1 MLPNCYGDVTVISR
15 LRRIWPDGDIGFAG
29 IVFKAQLI
37 PSEQRLYGYMAAISR
52 DLEGFDHQFNVQ
64 LFRLDGFHL
73 GSGISR
79 GKLLCN
85 ANLNTIK
92 SGNFYTLKVVSHD
105 GIHRVFVNNVDRCVA
120 WDWTYGTGQTG
131 LITERFFPS
140 TPAAD
145 GGVFQA
151 DSFIVQP
158 KETVPPSGASGEL
171 TAAAQ

>member
-1 MLPNCYGDVTVISR
+1 M
-15 LRRIWPDGDIGFAG
+15 GFAG

-37 PSEQRLYGYMAAISR
+37 PSQEFPPEKSLYGYMAAISR
-52 DLEGFDHQFNVQ
+52 DLDGYGHQFNVQ
-64 LFRLDGFHL
+64 LYRLDGFHL
-73 GSGISR
+73 GSAVSP

-92 SGNFYTLKVVSHD
+92 SGTFYTLKVVSHD

-120 WDWTYGTGQTG
+120 RDWTYGTGQTG
-131 LITERFFPS
+131 LIAERFFPFR
-140 TPAAD
+140 PAAD

-151 DSFIVQP
+151 DSFIVKP